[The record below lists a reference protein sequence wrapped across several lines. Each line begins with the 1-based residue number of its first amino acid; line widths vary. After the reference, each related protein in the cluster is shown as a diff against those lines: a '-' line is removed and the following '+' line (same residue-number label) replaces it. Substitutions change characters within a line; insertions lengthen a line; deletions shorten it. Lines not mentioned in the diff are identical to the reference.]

1 MRGLELSELFYKEYG
16 EPMLKER
23 FPHLLPLI
31 AVGLVGA
38 GSECLGYDD
47 DISRDHDFEA
57 GFCILLPDE
66 TIVDRKAEFELE
78 RAYSAL
84 PKEFMGY
91 KRSGLSPVGGN
102 RHGVMRTAEFFASKT
117 GTPDGVLSLGD
128 WFFLSEQSL
137 AEATDGKIFY
147 DGLGELTA
155 IRERLAYMPNDVR
168 LKKLAGNL
176 LVMGQAGQYNY
187 PRCIARGDTAAAQLA
202 VFEFVKA
209 ALNVA
214 FLLNRRYAPYY
225 KWTFRALAEL
235 SVLSELYGELEYL
248 ISSANG
254 EEAGRKAEII
264 EGVCARVISELRAQ
278 ELSGAACEEIEAH
291 AYAVNDKISDG
302 GVRNLHVLYAI

>member
-1 MRGLELSELFYKEYG
+1 MKGLELSERFYKEYG

-57 GFCILLPDE
+57 GFCIFLPSE
-66 TIVDRKAEFELE
+66 TLVDRKAEFELE

-91 KRSGLSPVGGN
+91 KRSALSPVGGN
-102 RHGVMRTAEFFASKT
+102 RHGVMRTAEFFKSKT
-117 GTPDGVLSLGD
+117 GTPDGVLSLND

-147 DGLGELTA
+147 DGLGEVTA
-155 IRERLAYMPNDVR
+155 IRERLAYMPSDVR

-176 LVMGQAGQYNY
+176 LVMGQTGQYNY

-254 EEAGRKAEII
+254 EEAERKAEII

-278 ELSGAACEEIEAH
+278 ALSGAACEEIEAH

>member
-1 MRGLELSELFYKEYG
+1 MKGLELSERFYKEYG

-57 GFCILLPDE
+57 GFCIFLPDE

-91 KRSGLSPVGGN
+91 KRSVLSPVGGN
-102 RHGVMRTAEFFASKT
+102 RHGVMRTAEFFAGKT

-147 DGLGELTA
+147 DGLGEVTA
-155 IRERLAYMPNDVR
+155 IRERLADMPNDVR

-278 ELSGAACEEIEAH
+278 ALSGAACEEIEAH

>member
-1 MRGLELSELFYKEYG
+1 MKGLELSERFYKEYG
-16 EPMLKER
+16 EPMLKEC

-57 GFCILLPDE
+57 GFCIFLPDE

-91 KRSGLSPVGGN
+91 KRSVLSPVGGN
-102 RHGVMRTAEFFASKT
+102 RHGVMRTAEFFAGKT

-147 DGLGELTA
+147 DGLGEVTA

-248 ISSANG
+248 ISSANC
-254 EEAGRKAEII
+254 EEAERKAEII

>member
-1 MRGLELSELFYKEYG
+1 MKGLELSERFYKKYG

-57 GFCILLPDE
+57 GFCIFLPDE

-91 KRSGLSPVGGN
+91 KRSVLSPVGGN
-102 RHGVMRTAEFFASKT
+102 RHGVMRTAEFFAGKT

-147 DGLGELTA
+147 DGLGEVTA

-209 ALNVA
+209 AMNVA

-278 ELSGAACEEIEAH
+278 ALSGAACEEIEAH

>member
-1 MRGLELSELFYKEYG
+1 M
-16 EPMLKER
+16 
-23 FPHLLPLI
+23 
-31 AVGLVGA
+31 
-38 GSECLGYDD
+38 
-47 DISRDHDFEA
+47 
-57 GFCILLPDE
+57 
-66 TIVDRKAEFELE
+66 
-78 RAYSAL
+78 

-91 KRSGLSPVGGN
+91 KRSVLSPVGGN
-102 RHGVMRTAEFFASKT
+102 RHGVMRTAEFFAGKT

-147 DGLGELTA
+147 DGLGEVTA

-235 SVLSELYGELEYL
+235 SVLSELYGEL
-248 ISSANG
+248 
-254 EEAGRKAEII
+254 
-264 EGVCARVISELRAQ
+264 
-278 ELSGAACEEIEAH
+278 
-291 AYAVNDKISDG
+291 
-302 GVRNLHVLYAI
+302 

>member
-1 MRGLELSELFYKEYG
+1 MKGLELSERFYKEYG

-57 GFCILLPDE
+57 GFCIFLPDE

-78 RAYSAL
+78 RAYSYL
-84 PKEFMGY
+84 PREFMGY

-102 RHGVMRTAEFFASKT
+102 RHGVMRTAEFFAGKT
-117 GTPDGVLSLGD
+117 GTPDGVLSLGE

-147 DGLGELTA
+147 DGLGEVTA

-235 SVLSELYGELEYL
+235 AVLSELYGELEYL

-278 ELSGAACEEIEAH
+278 ELSGADCEEIEAH

-302 GVRNLHVLYAI
+302 GVRNLHILYAI

>member
-1 MRGLELSELFYKEYG
+1 
-16 EPMLKER
+16 
-23 FPHLLPLI
+23 
-31 AVGLVGA
+31 
-38 GSECLGYDD
+38 
-47 DISRDHDFEA
+47 
-57 GFCILLPDE
+57 
-66 TIVDRKAEFELE
+66 
-78 RAYSAL
+78 
-84 PKEFMGY
+84 
-91 KRSGLSPVGGN
+91 
-102 RHGVMRTAEFFASKT
+102 MRTAEFFAGKT
-117 GTPDGVLSLGD
+117 GTPDSVLSLGD

-147 DGLGELTA
+147 DGLGEVTA

-235 SVLSELYGELEYL
+235 SVLSELYGEVEYL
-248 ISSANG
+248 ISSANKN
-254 EEAGRKAEII
+254 EAERKAEII

-302 GVRNLHVLYAI
+302 GVRNLHILYAI

>member
-1 MRGLELSELFYKEYG
+1 MRGLELSERFYKEYG
-16 EPMLKER
+16 EPMLRER
-23 FPHLLPLI
+23 FSHLLPLI

-57 GFCILLPDE
+57 GFCIFLPDE
-66 TIVDRKAEFELE
+66 TLVDRKAEFELE
-78 RAYSAL
+78 RAYSYL

-91 KRSGLSPVGGN
+91 KRAGISPVGGN
-102 RHGVMRTAEFFASKT
+102 RHGVMRTAEFFAKKT

-147 DGLGELTA
+147 DGLGEVTA
-155 IRERLAYMPNDVR
+155 IRERLSYMPNDVR

-187 PRCIARGDTAAAQLA
+187 QRCISRGDGAAAQLA

-235 SVLSELYGELEYL
+235 TVLSELYGELEYL

-254 EEAGRKAEII
+254 EAAGRKAEII
-264 EGVCARVISELRAQ
+264 EGVCARVISELRVQ

-302 GVRNLHVLYAI
+302 GVRNLHILYAV